1 LTPPSPEPTFKATH
15 ARAWTR
21 DRWALQEEAMP
32 QRATDVRVSGKNLD
46 IGQSLRGQAEER
58 VHDAVAKY
66 FDGGFSSRVTVE
78 REGSGFR
85 ADCTVHLDTGA
96 IMRVSGA
103 AQDAYSSVSQAVER
117 IGKQMRRDKRKRTAY
132 ANGHHPAEAAPA
144 AAPEAQTIETADVS
158 GGAKPI
164 VAERVDRLDR
174 ISLDEAI
181 ERMET
186 RRLSSYVFANR
197 GTDRINILHERA
209 DGSIGWIDVS
219 PPA

>member
-1 LTPPSPEPTFKATH
+1 
-15 ARAWTR
+15 
-21 DRWALQEEAMP
+21 MP
-32 QRATDVRVSGKNLD
+32 QRATDVRVSGKNMD
-46 IGQSLRGQAEER
+46 IGASLRGQAEER

-96 IMRVSGA
+96 VMRVSGQ
-103 AQDAYSSVSQAVER
+103 AQDAYSSVSQVVER

-132 ANGHHPAEAAPA
+132 ANGHHTAEIAPL
-144 AAPEAQTIETADVS
+144 APIEAQPIEIAEHS
-158 GGAKPI
+158 GDARPI

-186 RRLSSYVFANR
+186 RRLSSYVFSNR

-219 PPA
+219 PPG

>member
-1 LTPPSPEPTFKATH
+1 
-15 ARAWTR
+15 
-21 DRWALQEEAMP
+21 MP
-32 QRATDVRVSGKNLD
+32 HRATDVRVSGKNLD

-58 VHDAVAKY
+58 VHNAVAKY

-96 IMRVSGA
+96 VMRVSGS
-103 AQDAYSSVSQAVER
+103 AQDAYSSVSQVVER

-132 ANGHHPAEAAPA
+132 ANGHQPPDSAESGPAEAIEAVDS
-144 AAPEAQTIETADVS
+144 PEIAGDAR
-158 GGAKPI
+158 PI

-174 ISLDEAI
+174 NSLDEAI
-181 ERMET
+181 QRMET
-186 RRLSSYVFANR
+186 GRLSSYVFVNR

-209 DGSIGWIDVS
+209 DGSVGWIDVA
-219 PPA
+219 PQG

>member
-1 LTPPSPEPTFKATH
+1 MLPRMD
-15 ARAWTR
+15 AR
-21 DRWALQEEAMP
+21 RWAFQEEAMP
-32 QRATDVRVSGKNLD
+32 QRVTDVRVSGKNLD
-46 IGQSLRGQAEER
+46 IGPSLRGQAEER

-96 IMRVSGA
+96 VMRVSGQ
-103 AQDAYSSVSQAVER
+103 AQDAYSSVSQIVER

-132 ANGHHPAEAAPA
+132 ANGHHAAEAAPA
-144 AAPEAQTIETADVS
+144 AAEAPQPIEIAEFS
-158 GGAKPI
+158 GDARPI

-186 RRLSSYVFANR
+186 RKLSSYVFANR
-197 GTDRINILHERA
+197 GTDRINILHERS
-209 DGSIGWIDVS
+209 DGSIGWIDVA
-219 PPA
+219 PPG